1 MSWICRWRV
10 DDWSLQIDSA
20 FYVVSRQVLEQI
32 SIVVFFAQNDARRA
46 AWVRKMLFLRKLM
59 KQRKRERS
67 NEKRDLF
74 VVRRQLDQLANF
86 MKILEDLARWIVDV
100 LTWFDR
106 LRWSYQIDVSKRST
120 ERDIDESVY
129 DASARSLK
137 RLRVALTID
146 LRLSAKRKSRVDAQR
161 RASFEIALDSK
172 SEMKKKKKKIA
183 TKKVVKEEK
192 KKEEKRKKRK
202 NDADDDDEK
211 NDDVDVRI
219 VQIVVNKQFE
229 VQIFVIIDK
238 RSFSRRFVKK

>member
-1 MSWICRWRV
+1 
-10 DDWSLQIDSA
+10 
-20 FYVVSRQVLEQI
+20 
-32 SIVVFFAQNDARRA
+32 
-46 AWVRKMLFLRKLM
+46 
-59 KQRKRERS
+59 
-67 NEKRDLF
+67 
-74 VVRRQLDQLANF
+74 
-86 MKILEDLARWIVDV
+86 
-100 LTWFDR
+100 
-106 LRWSYQIDVSKRST
+106 
-120 ERDIDESVY
+120 VY